1 MIGYTVH
8 RIDAVTNASTVSR
21 TIRLNAGIKRVL
33 GVLAVMPDAYSAS
46 ARSQAMDTRI
56 GLKYN
61 GVEVL
66 PRGFSLGLLLHTG
79 YLPMRDA
86 MLQTPFETVE
96 GTENGI
102 SIDVEISGD
111 GHVPNVDLYFA
122 TES

>member
-8 RIDAVTNASTVSR
+8 RIDAVTDASTVSR
-21 TIRLNAGIKRVL
+21 TIRLNAGTKRVL
-33 GVLAVMPDAYSAS
+33 GVLAVMPYAYSNPYK
-46 ARSQAMDTRI
+46 AMDTRI

-66 PRGFSLGLLLHTG
+66 PRDFSLGLLLHTG

-96 GTENGI
+96 GAENGI

-111 GHVPNVDLYFA
+111 GHVPSVDLYFA

>member
-8 RIDAVTNASTVSR
+8 RIDKVTDASTVSK
-21 TIRLNAGIKRVL
+21 TIRLNAGTKRVL
-33 GVLAVMPDAYSAS
+33 GVLAVMPDAYSDP
-46 ARSQAMDTRI
+46 SQAMDTRI

-66 PRGFSLGLLLHTG
+66 PRGFSLGLLLHSG

-102 SIDVEISGD
+102 SIDVEISGN
-111 GHVPNVDLYFA
+111 GHVPSVDLYFA

>member
-8 RIDAVTNASTVSR
+8 RIDAVTDASTVSR
-21 TIRLNAGIKRVL
+21 TIRLNAGTKRVL
-33 GVLAVMPDAYSAS
+33 GVLAVMPDAYPNQ
-46 ARSQAMDTRI
+46 SQAMDTRI

-66 PRGFSLGLLLHTG
+66 PRVFSLGLLLHTG

>member
-8 RIDAVTNASTVSR
+8 RIDAVTDASTVSR
-21 TIRLNAGIKRVL
+21 TIRLNAGTKRVL
-33 GVLAVMPDAYSAS
+33 GVLAVMPDAYPNQ
-46 ARSQAMDTRI
+46 SQAMDTRI